1 MTDKKMT
8 GREILIAAM
17 EQYDITYCDEFPPIE
32 AELQFDEE
40 CEKNLRKLIRRLN
53 NPFQRYFNTAGRR
66 VAGIAAAILIFFGC
80 SMTVSA
86 VRKPVVEFLINV
98 YEKLVEFF
106 FDEESIANAPST
118 IETVYTLG
126 YIPEGYELKE
136 IKRRSGFI
144 DYTWKNENGS
154 QIFMSQRILAGT
166 STLDNENSNFTIIYR
181 MGVKIAFIEKFEAK
195 AFKWNSAEYEF
206 YLTIPDDFSLE
217 ECMIL
222 IESLVSIDSTE
233 LEVIE

>member
-53 NPFQRYFNTAGRR
+53 NPFRNYFNTAGRR
-66 VAGIAAAILIFFGC
+66 VAGIATAILVFFGC
-80 SMTVSA
+80 SMSVSA
-86 VRKPVVEFLINV
+86 VRKSVVEFFTNV
-98 YEKLVEFF
+98 YEQLVEFF
-106 FDEESIANAPST
+106 YDDESIANAPST

-126 YIPEGYELKE
+126 YVPEGYELKE
-136 IKRRSGFI
+136 IERYSTRI
-144 DYTWKNENGS
+144 NYILRNEHGS
-154 QIFMSQRILAGT
+154 EIVFSQKVLDGVV
-166 STLDNENSNFTIIYR
+166 TLDNEKSNYSITYSSGIKIGYIEKL
-181 MGVKIAFIEKFEAK
+181 GVKAFE
-195 AFKWNSAEYEF
+195 WNSSEYKF
-206 YLTIPDDFSLE
+206 SLTIPDDFSLE

-222 IESLVSIDSTE
+222 IESLTPIDSTE

>member
-1 MTDKKMT
+1 MNEKNLT
-8 GREILIAAM
+8 GEAVLKEALY
-17 EQYDITYCDEFPPIE
+17 QYSLTYCDEFPPC
-32 AELQFDEE
+32 DEE
-40 CEKNLRKLIRRLN
+40 IHLDEIYQRKMEKLIKRSK
-53 NPFQRYFNTAGRR
+53 NPFQRYFNTAGKRA
-66 VAGIAAAILIFFGC
+66 AGIAAAILVFFGC

-86 VRKPVVEFLINV
+86 VRKPVVEFFTNA

-106 FDEESIANAPST
+106 YDDESIANAPSM

-126 YIPEGYELKE
+126 YVPEGYELKE

-181 MGVKIAFIEKFEAK
+181 LGVKIAFIEKFSGK

-206 YLTIPDDFSLE
+206 YLTVPNDFSLE

-222 IESLVSIDSTE
+222 IESLVSIDSIE